1 MKWWSILLAKYIGQG
16 DCWKERRRIAL
27 ALNEGMMREAGVYQN
42 ELKAAVTLEYS
53 GELRSRSSVL
63 RKRSRLLKTACRK
76 VYEGR
81 TGTWIRAEYSM
92 TSTQAGTGR
101 QAIVARESKR
111 KQEVRERKRKRN
123 EGRGS
128 KRSLKREKEKTN

>member
-16 DCWKERRRIAL
+16 GCWKERRRIAL

-81 TGTWIRAEYSM
+81 TG
-92 TSTQAGTGR
+92 
-101 QAIVARESKR
+101 ESKR

-128 KRSLKREKEKTN
+128 KRSLKREKERTN